1 MDAVSLDPHL
11 NTLSRAILNETDM
24 VGQMNRMDQGPEEDL
39 MSSFWNGNSKTLSS
53 DGMLQIHQLKSL
65 GTWDSIYSMSL
76 PNV

>member
-53 DGMLQIHQLKSL
+53 DGMLQIRQLKSSAI
-65 GTWDSIYSMSL
+65 WDSIYSMSL